1 MLHLEEPITLFDVA
15 EVVEHAFYKAF
26 ILFSTVKGFEVTDI
40 YPNNENVFRVDEN
53 FSSCVTYRLFHIN
66 STE

>member
-1 MLHLEEPITLFDVA
+1 MLLLKEPITLYDVA

-26 ILFSTVKGFEVTDI
+26 ILSSTVKDFEVTDLYQI
-40 YPNNENVFRVDEN
+40 YENIFRVDEN
-53 FSSCVTYRLFHIN
+53 FSSCVAYRLFHIN